1 MIPDSFIPGGESCV
15 GGGCASGGGG
25 EEASAAKSPSCSSS
39 GMRRGEQSRTGSLGG
54 APEGS
59 QMLVCD
65 VCRRSFEFTA
75 GDRVFYESKGFSIPK
90 KCKICKQQQQQQT
103 KPCVNCKSTAHK
115 SFECPTVVGNDCKG
129 RGGKP
134 KKK

>member
-1 MIPDSFIPGGESCV
+1 MIPDSFIPGCESCA
-15 GGGCASGGGG
+15 GGGCASDGGG
-25 EEASAAKSPSCSSS
+25 EGAPAAKSPSCSST
-39 GMRRGEQSRTGSLGG
+39 GMRHEEQSRAVSLGG

-75 GDRVFYESKGFSIPK
+75 GDRVFFESRGFSIPK
-90 KCKICKQQQQQQT
+90 KCKMCKQQQQQT
-103 KPCVNCKSTAHK
+103 KPCVNCNSTAHK